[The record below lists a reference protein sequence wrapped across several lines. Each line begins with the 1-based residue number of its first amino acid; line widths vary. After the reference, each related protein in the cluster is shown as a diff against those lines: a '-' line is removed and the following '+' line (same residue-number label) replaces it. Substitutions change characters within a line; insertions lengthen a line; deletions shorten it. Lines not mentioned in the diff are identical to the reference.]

1 MKKFI
6 APSQISR
13 TVAAPASKSDMLRA
27 AAAAYL
33 TGKTCEIVHPSWCD
47 DAKAAL
53 GIVTALGAQLDMRPD
68 AIRFMPGEQKSEPIL
83 DCGESGLCMR
93 MFPSIA
99 ALRPETITLTGRG
112 SLISRPLDMIAQ
124 PLRELGVVCQ
134 TNAGFEPITVT
145 GPLKAGKTIVDAS
158 VTSQFLTGLL
168 MALPLCQGT
177 SEITVKNLKS
187 TPYIAMTLHLLEQF
201 GIQIEHERFDHFMI
215 HGPQAYQPLSYSV
228 EGDWS
233 GAAFLL
239 VAGAIAG
246 SVHVM
251 NLKLDSF
258 QADRAILDALVRC
271 GADVTMEQ
279 SQVTVR
285 QRPLIGF
292 EFDAVDC
299 PDLFP
304 PLVALACAC
313 EGKTI
318 IYGAQRLKVKESD
331 RGIAL
336 LTEFRK
342 IGANIAL
349 YPDRM
354 EIIGS
359 KLDGG
364 NVHAYNDHRIAMAC
378 AIAALRSRKGVTI
391 EGAECV
397 AKSYPQFYE
406 DLQSVANNEGI
417 L

>member
-1 MKKFI
+1 MNGTI
-6 APSQISR
+6 
-13 TVAAPASKSDMLRA
+13 AAPTSKSDMLRA

-33 TGKTCEIVHPSWCD
+33 TGKTCEIAHPSLCD

-53 GIVTALGAQLDMRPD
+53 GIVTALGVELDMRPD
-68 AIRFMPGEQKSEPIL
+68 VIHFMPGEQKPVSVL
-83 DCGESGLCMR
+83 DCGESGLCLR

-99 ALRPETITLTGRG
+99 ALRPETMTLIGRG
-112 SLISRPLDMIAQ
+112 SLISRPLDMIVR
-124 PLRELGVVCQ
+124 PLQELGVACQ
-134 TNAGFEPITVT
+134 TNNGFAPITVT
-145 GPLKAGKTIVDAS
+145 GPLQAGKTVVDAS

-168 MALPLCQGT
+168 MALPLCHGK

-187 TPYIAMTLHLLEQF
+187 TPYIAMTLHLLERF
-201 GIQIEHERFDHFMI
+201 GIQIEHDQFTRFVI
-215 HGPQAYQPLSYSV
+215 HGPQAYQPHTYSV

-246 SVHVM
+246 NVNVT
-251 NLKLDSF
+251 NLNFDSL
-258 QADRAILDALVRC
+258 QADRAILDALARC

-285 QRPLIGF
+285 QKPLSGF

-313 EGKTI
+313 EGKTV
-318 IYGAQRLKVKESD
+318 IYGAQRLTVKESD
-331 RGIAL
+331 RGTAL
-336 LTEFRK
+336 LTEFHK

-359 KLDGG
+359 ELDGG
-364 NVHAYNDHRIAMAC
+364 DVHAYHDHRIAMAC

-406 DLQSVANNEGI
+406 NLRSIAVNINI
-417 L
+417 

>member
-1 MKKFI
+1 MKKCI
-6 APSQISR
+6 APAQLNG

-27 AAAAYL
+27 VAAAYL
-33 TGKTCEIVHPSWCD
+33 TGKTCEIVHPSLCD

-53 GIVTALGAQLDMRPD
+53 GIVTALGTQLDLRPD
-68 AIRFMPGEQKSEPIL
+68 KILFTPDNLKPEPVL
-83 DCGESGLCMR
+83 DCGESGLCIR

-99 ALRPETITLTGRG
+99 ALHPETITLTGRG
-112 SLISRPLDMIAQ
+112 SLSSRPLDMIAQ
-124 PLRELGVVCQ
+124 PLQELGVACQ
-134 TNAGFEPITVT
+134 TNGGFAPITVI
-145 GPLKAGKTIVDAS
+145 GPLQAGKTMVDAS

-168 MALPLCQGT
+168 MALPLCRGT
-177 SEITVKNLKS
+177 SEITVRNLKS
-187 TPYIAMTLHLLEQF
+187 TPYIAMTLHLLQQF
-201 GIQIEHERFDHFMI
+201 GIQIEHKQFERFLI
-215 HGPQAYQPLSYSV
+215 HGPQSYQPLSYSI

-246 SVHVM
+246 GVTVT

-258 QADRAILDALVRC
+258 QADRAILDALARC
-271 GADVTMEQ
+271 GADVTMKQ
-279 SQVTVR
+279 SQVAVR

-313 EGKTI
+313 EGKTV

-331 RGIAL
+331 RGTAL

-359 KLDGG
+359 ELDGG
-364 NVHAYNDHRIAMAC
+364 NIHAYNDHRIAMAC
-378 AIAALRSRKGVTI
+378 AIAALRSRQGVTI

-406 DLQSVANNEGI
+406 DLQSAS

>member
-6 APSQISR
+6 APAQISG

-33 TGKTCEIVHPSWCD
+33 TGETCEIVHPSLCD

-68 AIRFMPGEQKSEPIL
+68 LIRFTPGEQQPEPVL

-112 SLISRPLDMIAQ
+112 SLLARPIDMLVQ
-124 PLRELGVVCQ
+124 PLRELGVICQ
-134 TNAGFEPITVT
+134 TNDGFAPITVT
-145 GPLKAGKTIVDAS
+145 GPLQAGKTVVDAS

-201 GIQIEHERFDHFMI
+201 GIQVEHEQFEHFMI
-215 HGPQAYQPLSYSV
+215 HGPQSYQPLSYSV

-246 SVHVM
+246 SVTVT

-258 QADRAILDALVRC
+258 QADRVILDALARC
-271 GADVTMEQ
+271 GADLTLEE
-279 SQVTVR
+279 SQVSVR
-285 QRPLIGF
+285 QGPLYGF

-313 EGKTI
+313 EGKTV

-331 RGIAL
+331 RGAAL
-336 LTEFRK
+336 LNEFRK

-359 KLDGG
+359 ELDGRD
-364 NVHAYNDHRIAMAC
+364 VHAYNDHRIAMAC

-406 DLQSVANNEGI
+406 DLRSIVVST
-417 L
+417 

>member
-6 APSQISR
+6 APTQINGI
-13 TVAAPASKSDMLRA
+13 VAAPASKSDMLRA

-33 TGKTCEIVHPSWCD
+33 TGKTCEIVHPSFCD

-53 GIVTALGAQLDMRPD
+53 GIVSALGTQLDLRSD
-68 AIRFMPGEQKSEPIL
+68 NILFSPGNLKPEPVL
-83 DCGESGLCMR
+83 DCGESGLCIR

-99 ALRPETITLTGRG
+99 ALRPETMTLTGRG
-112 SLISRPLDMIAQ
+112 SLISRPLDMIVQ

-134 TNAGFEPITVT
+134 TNNGFAPITVT
-145 GPLKAGKTIVDAS
+145 GPLQAGKAVVDAS

-177 SEITVKNLKS
+177 SEIIVKNLKS

-201 GIQIEHERFDHFMI
+201 GILVEHEQYEHFLI
-215 HGPQAYQPLSYSV
+215 HGPQPYHPLSYSV

-246 SVHVM
+246 NVSVT
-251 NLKLDSF
+251 NLKLDSL
-258 QADRAILDALVRC
+258 QADRAILDALARC
-271 GADVTMEQ
+271 GADLTLEESRVSAHQGT
-279 SQVTVR
+279 
-285 QRPLIGF
+285 LYGF

-313 EGKTI
+313 KGKTV

-354 EIIGS
+354 EISGS
-359 KLDGG
+359 ELDGG

-406 DLQSVANNEGI
+406 DLQSTAVYT
-417 L
+417 